1 MPSRQFETS
10 QMIEI
15 LKTIEEDVLNGIRP
29 TDAEI
34 YSLIEIDGNL
44 IDLISVADKIRRKF
58 KGKKVKFCSIVN
70 AKSGMCAENCAF
82 CGQSSYHKT
91 KVLKY
96 PLLDTEAIVKSAMD
110 AACNGAAE
118 FSIVTSGKGINSREE
133 IEKIKSAIRKIKSE
147 TPLESCASLGV
158 LSKDFLAELKDA
170 GLDRYHHNLE
180 ASQSFFPQICTTR
193 PYQENIDTIRA
204 AKEAGLI
211 TCCGGIFGMGES
223 PRQRIEL
230 ALTLKKLDPD
240 SIPINFL
247 NPVKNTRLENMPL
260 LEPLE
265 ALKIIAIFRIIFPT
279 KDIIICGGREVV
291 LRSLQPMMFLAGANG
306 MILGDYLTTKGRSVK
321 HDLDMIKDLGFL

>member
-1 MPSRQFETS
+1 MYR
-10 QMIEI
+10 
-15 LKTIEEDVLNGIRP
+15 TIEENVLNGIQP

-34 YSLIEIDGNL
+34 YGLVKIDDNL

-82 CGQSSYHKT
+82 CGQSDYHKT
-91 KVLKY
+91 KILKY
-96 PLLDTEAIVKSAMD
+96 PLLDTEAMVESAMD
-110 AACNGAAE
+110 AEHKGATE
-118 FSIVTSGKGINSREE
+118 FSIVTSGKKINSKGELE
-133 IEKIKSAIRKIKSE
+133 QIKKAIKKIKEKTS
-147 TPLESCASLGV
+147 LESCASLGI
-158 LSKDFLAELKDA
+158 LGKDFLEELKDA

-180 ASQSFFPQICTTR
+180 ACPSFFPQICTTR
-193 PYQENIDTIRA
+193 SYQENIDTIRA
-204 AKEAGLI
+204 TKEAGLI

-223 PRQRIEL
+223 QRQRIEL
-230 ALTLKKLDPD
+230 ALTLKELDPD

-265 ALKIIAIFRIIFPT
+265 ALKIIAIFRIIFPR

-321 HDLDMIKDLGFL
+321 HDLDMIKDLGLGEGSKC

>member
-1 MPSRQFETS
+1 MYKR
-10 QMIEI
+10 
-15 LKTIEEDVLNGIRP
+15 IEEKALKGIQP
-29 TDAEI
+29 SDDEI
-34 YSLIEIDGNL
+34 YGLVEIDYNL
-44 IDLISVADKIRRKF
+44 MELISVADKIRRKF

-91 KVLKY
+91 KILKY

-110 AACNGAAE
+110 AAHNGATE
-118 FSIVTSGKGINSREE
+118 FSIVTSGKSINSRKE
-133 IEKIKSAIRKIKSE
+133 IEKIKSAIRRIKSE

-158 LSKDFLAELKDA
+158 LDKDFLAELKDA

-180 ASQSFFPQICTTR
+180 TSQSFFPQVCTTR
-193 PYQENIDTIRA
+193 PYQENIDTVRA

-223 PRQRIEL
+223 PEQRIEL
-230 ALTLKKLDPD
+230 ALTLKELDPD

-247 NPVKNTRLENMPL
+247 NPVKNTSLENMPL

-265 ALKIIAIFRIIFPT
+265 ALKIIAVFRILFPK

-321 HDLDMIKDLGFL
+321 HDLEMIKDLDFSL